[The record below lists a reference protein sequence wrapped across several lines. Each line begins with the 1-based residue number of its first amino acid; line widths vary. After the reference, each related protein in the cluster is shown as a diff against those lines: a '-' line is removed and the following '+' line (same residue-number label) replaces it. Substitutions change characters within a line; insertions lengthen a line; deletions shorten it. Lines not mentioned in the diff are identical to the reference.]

1 MHSNHFTLTISQS
14 NSDGGD
20 FAIHIKE
27 PNKQEKLL
35 VHLRFMPSSIFN
47 SAYLDSVLELLTK
60 MLARRVIE
68 WQVAPEDS
76 NISLE
81 DQEEAKEVVNRVLD
95 KIKRSSIG

>member
-1 MHSNHFTLTISQS
+1 MHGNHFTLTISQS
-14 NSDGGD
+14 NSDCGD

-35 VHLRFMPSSIFN
+35 VHLKFMPSAIFN
-47 SAYLDSVLELLTK
+47 AGYLDNVLEWLTK

-81 DQEEAKEVVNRVLD
+81 DQEGAKKVVDRVLE
-95 KIKRSSIG
+95 KIKKGSIG